1 MHKLLRVCI
10 CFISLLLIHS
20 QFYCAA
26 RGDPDGG
33 PKDLIPPQIIETFPL
48 PDSTGIKNLSEIE
61 LTFSERMDD
70 GSVNQS
76 VFISPLLKYK
86 ADWSGWD
93 NLVLKV
99 TDTLRSDVTYVVTVG
114 SAARDQQ
121 KNRMKESYQL
131 AFSTGTHI
139 DRANISGQVY
149 GMSKQDVLYVYAY
162 KLTAADTLNPLR
174 QYADYLSQPGED
186 GLYKLNYLAPGT
198 YRILLI
204 EDLNKNL
211 LFDLNYERIGIPA
224 KDVVLDSGSS
234 AMTDL
239 NFTLS
244 KVDTTPP
251 LITGARALNNRT
263 VLLRCSEI
271 LRSLSSDQLLI
282 CDSLHTDTLQI
293 KALSPNKEDGKQYF
307 IYTAVQPEK
316 TTYYL
321 SIPVIAD
328 SCGNVQPKSQ
338 IVTFSTSEQVDTT
351 SFKIPKVA
359 PADSASKLSLSSTI
373 TLEFALPVD
382 TTNLSRAFSIRDEQQ
397 TKLTGKWVW
406 ENLKKGFFTA
416 DGGFKP
422 GRSYRFQVLTRE
434 LRSVWGDTLADSTI
448 DRTIYTL
455 SVDEFGSLAG
465 RYNSEKPLPYDVF
478 LDILSVRDRKKV
490 KRVQLNAD
498 NTFQADLLTEGYY
511 QLSGFV
517 DLNKDGEHSTGSLF
531 PFQFAEPFYMQTDTI
546 RVRKRW
552 ETENIQFIIPGVQ

>member
-1 MHKLLRVCI
+1 MHKLLRVCL
-10 CFISLLLIHS
+10 CFTVLLLIHS

-48 PDSTGIKNLSEIE
+48 PDSTGIKNLPKIE
-61 LTFSERMDD
+61 LTFSEKMDD

-86 ADWSGWD
+86 PDWSGWD
-93 NLVLKV
+93 KLVLKV
-99 TDTLRSDVTYVVTVG
+99 TDTLRADVTYVVTVG

-139 DRANISGQVY
+139 DRANISGKVY

-162 KLTAADTLNPLR
+162 KLTSGETLNPLL
-174 QYADYLSQPGED
+174 QYADYLSQPGEN

-198 YRILLI
+198 YRVLLI

-224 KDVVLDSGSS
+224 KDVTLDSGSS
-234 AMTDL
+234 TMTDL

-251 LITGARALNNRT
+251 FITGARALNNRT
-263 VLLRCSEI
+263 VLLRGSET
-271 LRSLSSDQLLI
+271 LRSLSSDQILI

-293 KALSPNKEDGKQYF
+293 EALSPNKDDRKQYF
-307 IYTAVQPEK
+307 VYTAIQPQK

-321 SIPVIAD
+321 SIPVIVD
-328 SCGNVQPKSQ
+328 SCGNVQPKPQ
-338 IVTFSTSEQVDTT
+338 VVTFSTSEQVDTT
-351 SFKIPKVA
+351 SFKIPRVA
-359 PADSASKLSLSSTI
+359 PADSASKLSLSSAI

-382 TTNLSRAFSIRDEQQ
+382 TINLSRAFSIRDEQQ
-397 TKLTGKWVW
+397 TKLAGKWVW
-406 ENLKKGFFTA
+406 ENLQKGFFTA
-416 DGGFKP
+416 EGGLQP

-434 LRSVWGDTLADSTI
+434 LRSVWGDTLVDSTI
-448 DRTIYTL
+448 ERTIYTL
-455 SVDEFGSLAG
+455 SVDEFGSLSG

-490 KRVQLNAD
+490 KRVQVNAD

-517 DLNKDGEHSTGSLF
+517 DLNKDGEQSTGSLF

-552 ETENIQFIIPGVQ
+552 ETENIQFIIPGVP